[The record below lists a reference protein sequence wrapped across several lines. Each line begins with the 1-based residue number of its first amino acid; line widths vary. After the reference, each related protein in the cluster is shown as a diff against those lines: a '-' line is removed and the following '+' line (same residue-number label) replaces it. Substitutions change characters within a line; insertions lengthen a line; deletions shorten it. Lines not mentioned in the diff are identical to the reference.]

1 MLEIREN
8 PTHDLPY
15 LKRIELT
22 AYEGE
27 TQVCEGVV
35 RFVYTR
41 YGDDYV
47 KTMTV
52 SGVATP
58 LEHRRRGYVRH
69 LFARMYELAAENG
82 AVLSLLHPFSFSY
95 YRKFGYG
102 KVADHLIAR
111 CPIRLIDFVPRCC
124 ELVKY
129 TGTEEQL
136 QDLVHIYNTF
146 SQGRQLMLRRFDN
159 TYFSKYD
166 TYIRYEDGQ
175 PVGYISYTA
184 QKTLYTNHYEDGLM
198 SVKEMAYTSPSAMK
212 ALLGFIRMYE
222 GELDDVEFA
231 NIAMCPEVERALQHY
246 THTRYQILPDI
257 MGRIL
262 DTQKLLEA
270 HRYPKQ
276 PGSFRLRI
284 TDTLPAVNGAFRVEY
299 GNGQVTVERLA
310 EDAEVDLIADS
321 GEAIRMLYGYDAI
334 GPREAAYS
342 DNVTVCGN
350 ADDFFRAF
358 PKAVGGMYEHF

>member
-1 MLEIREN
+1 MPTVCETL
-8 PTHDLPY
+8 THDLPY
-15 LKRIELT
+15 LKR
-22 AYEGE
+22 YEVTIHEGD
-27 TQVCEGVV
+27 TQVCEGAI

-41 YGDDYV
+41 YGDDFI

-58 LEHRRRGYVRH
+58 LEHRRHGYVRQ
-69 LFARMYELAAENG
+69 LFDRFYQLAEENG
-82 AVLSLLHPFSFSY
+82 AVVSLLHPFSFSY

-136 QDLVHIYNTF
+136 QDLIHIYNTF
-146 SQGRQLMLRRFDN
+146 SAGRQLMLRRFDN
-159 TYFSKYD
+159 SYFSKYD
-166 TYIRYEDGQ
+166 VYIRYEDGQ
-175 PVGYISYTA
+175 PVGYIAYTA
-184 QKTLYTNHYEDGLM
+184 QKTLYINHYEDGLL
-198 SVKEMAYTSPSAMK
+198 SVKELAYTSPSAMK

-270 HRYPKQ
+270 HRYPDQ
-276 PGSFRLRI
+276 PGSFRIRV
-284 TDTLPAVNGAFRVEY
+284 TDTLPSVDGAFEVHY
-299 GNGQVTVERLA
+299 GGGSVQVERLA
-310 EDAEVDLIADS
+310 DDAPVDMIADA

-342 DNVTVCGN
+342 DNITVCGN